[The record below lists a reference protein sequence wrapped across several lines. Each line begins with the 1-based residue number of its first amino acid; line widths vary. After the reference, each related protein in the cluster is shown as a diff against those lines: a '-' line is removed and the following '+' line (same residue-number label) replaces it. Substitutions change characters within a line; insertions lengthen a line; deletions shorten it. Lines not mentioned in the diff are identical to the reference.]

1 MESKLKKLDSL
12 AKLDYNGYQKL
23 VKASWVNLVGPEE
36 VGFALVEGSK
46 LPWKNATPKQ
56 KEEQPM
62 LYLGPINKWKSELN
76 GSKDLELANFSY
88 GSSKVVQVGKDIHV
102 YMVPSKGKVTDEKHL
117 KAIKKVL
124 KKFKPRVFLEV
135 VSELSAV
142 ESSGVEVRIDEN
154 SSIEEEFK
162 ELGQELQKYHT
173 LTVKIKKAIDG
184 AAPAE
189 RQKLQIKYKQ
199 VLNRLKN
206 LCMNW
211 TEDILPHADEL
222 IKEDPGTT
230 WAKIYQKW
238 NAYFEKR
245 QAAKEGKSDD
255 AEGRKLEEERLYTKT
270 LEDIDQFFT
279 AIEHSEDLDPSVIDV
294 DLMNLKTHL
303 ESWKS
308 FVGDKESNYA
318 DELKAVED
326 KMQQLEKEWAQYEPL
341 LKRYNQANALLKA
354 ATEAGDTAKVTRLTK
369 GLDQVIQKIN
379 NL

>member
-12 AKLDYNGYQKL
+12 AKLDYSGYQKL
-23 VKASWVNLVGPEE
+23 VKTSWVDLVGPEE

-62 LYLGPINKWKSELN
+62 LYLGPISKWKSELS
-76 GSKDLELANFSY
+76 GSKDLDLANYSY
-88 GSSKVVQVGKDIHV
+88 GSAKVVQVGKDIHV
-102 YMVPSKGKVTDEKHL
+102 YMVPSKGKATDEKHL
-117 KAIKKVL
+117 KDIKKAL

-142 ESSGVEVRIDEN
+142 ESSGAEVSIDEN
-154 SSIEEEFK
+154 TSIEDEFK

-173 LTVKIKKAIDG
+173 LTVKIKKAMDG
-184 AAPAE
+184 ANSGD

-238 NAYFEKR
+238 NAYFDKR

-255 AEGRKLEEERLYTKT
+255 VEGRKLEEERLYTKT

-279 AIEHSEDLDPSVIDV
+279 AIEHSDDLDTSVIDV

-303 ESWKS
+303 ESWKA
-308 FVGDKESNYA
+308 FVGSKESNYP
-318 DELKAVED
+318 DELKAVEEQM
-326 KMQQLEKEWAQYEPL
+326 KQLDKEWAQYEPL
-341 LKRYNQANALLKA
+341 LKRYNKATALLQA
-354 ATEAGDTAKVTRLTK
+354 ATEAGDTAKIGRFTK
-369 GLDQVIQKIN
+369 GLNQVVEQIN

>member
-12 AKLDYNGYQKL
+12 AKIDYNGYQKL
-23 VKASWVNLVGPEE
+23 VKASWVDLVGPEE

-46 LPWKNATPKQ
+46 LPWKNATDKQ
-56 KEEQPM
+56 KEDQPM
-62 LYLGPINKWKSELN
+62 LYLGPLNKWKSELN
-76 GSKDLELANFSY
+76 SSKDLELANYSY

-102 YMVPSKGKVTDEKHL
+102 YMVPAKGKATDEKHL
-117 KAIKKVL
+117 KNIKKAL
-124 KKFKPRVFLEV
+124 KKFKPRIFLEV

-142 ESSGVEVRIDEN
+142 ESSGAEVSIDEN
-154 SSIEEEFK
+154 TSIEVEFN

-173 LTVKIKKAIDG
+173 LTVKIKKAMDG

-222 IKEDPGTT
+222 VKEGPGVT

-238 NAYFEKR
+238 NAYFDKR

-255 AEGRKLEEERLYTKT
+255 VEGRKLEEERLYTKT

-279 AIEHSEDLDPSVIDV
+279 AIEHSDDLDTSVIDV

-303 ESWKS
+303 EDWKS
-308 FVGDKESNYA
+308 FVGNKESNYPN
-318 DELKAVED
+318 ELKAVEEQ
-326 KMQQLEKEWAQYEPL
+326 MQELEKEWAEYQPL
-341 LKRYNQANALLKA
+341 LKRYHKATALLQD
-354 ATEAGDTAKVTRLTK
+354 ATEAGDTAKIGRLTK
-369 GLDQVIQKIN
+369 GLAQVVQQIN
-379 NL
+379 NF